1 MIPHDR
7 LPLDH
12 TRRVSKPPPRPNL
25 VRRLQSSARDSPH
38 AARRLRVLGTAAA
51 LTLGVTGC
59 SEVTLQD
66 AQEEPSSSVS
76 ASTAPPTAA
85 PPATDSPTTTQA
97 ETTTTTTAPTTTEPI
112 IDRAIP
118 ETQGDLVVALTE
130 AEEAIRNPNLDDA
143 EASQWGQRQQ
153 RLYRVLAENPD
164 WGNAVIAAVSDESR
178 FGVEQ
183 NWAARQALSSLV
195 KSAKLADSLPA
206 WQLREPLP
214 VEELMAYYR
223 EAEAQTGIPWSY
235 LAAINLV
242 ETRMGRIEGFSTAGA
257 TGPMQFLPST
267 WAECCEGDP
276 TIDRDAIIGAG
287 VYLVLVGGASDIQKA
302 LYRYN
307 NSDRYV
313 NAVTAYAEVMAKDE
327 LAYRGYHAWQVY
339 FLSSAGLIRMPA
351 DYYQP
356 EPIPVEEWLATHP
369 EALLVPAG

>member
-1 MIPHDR
+1 M
-7 LPLDH
+7 
-12 TRRVSKPPPRPNL
+12 
-25 VRRLQSSARDSPH
+25 
-38 AARRLRVLGTAAA
+38 
-51 LTLGVTGC
+51 
-59 SEVTLQD
+59 
-66 AQEEPSSSVS
+66 
-76 ASTAPPTAA
+76 
-85 PPATDSPTTTQA
+85 
-97 ETTTTTTAPTTTEPI
+97 
-112 IDRAIP
+112 
-118 ETQGDLVVALTE
+118 TE